1 MMNNDFFKPT
11 PLYKE
16 FKILDLIKNDPNVTQ
31 RTISQVVGI
40 SVSMVNDYFD
50 LYEKNGY
57 LIRKYQSKK
66 NISYIITKKGIERMK
81 YLNIGFL
88 NASQSIYTYAKHNIT
103 VFLDQIINKGFKNL
117 LLYGAGEVAEILLT
131 TISNDNNIPL
141 NIVGIVDD
149 DEGKQGNKLVNIN
162 IFSKDSIK
170 KIKHD
175 GILISSYTHSK
186 TIFQNLLDLNYP
198 DFKIIHFFDN

>member
-149 DEGKQGNKLVNIN
+149 DEAKQGNKLVNIN

>member
-88 NASQSIYTYAKHNIT
+88 NASQSIYTYAKHNIK
-103 VFLDQIINKGFKNL
+103 VFLDQIINKPFKNI

-131 TISNDNNIPL
+131 TISNDNKIPL
-141 NIVGIVDD
+141 TIVGVIDD
-149 DEGKQGNKLVNIN
+149 DISKQNHILVNTN
-162 IFSKDSIK
+162 IYNNE
-170 KIKHD
+170 KIEEITHD

-186 TIFQNLLDLNYP
+186 TIYNKLIKMNYP
-198 DFKIIHFFDN
+198 KEKILLFFDN